1 MSEFKK
7 FLLSVTIN
15 AVVTSTIV
23 SLAVYWFKSWIGR
36 KIDSTFTIIELREKA
51 QIEIEQMQALT
62 LIEKRNTI
70 YPEILEIVY
79 RLRN

>member
-1 MSEFKK
+1 M
-7 FLLSVTIN
+7 
-15 AVVTSTIV
+15 